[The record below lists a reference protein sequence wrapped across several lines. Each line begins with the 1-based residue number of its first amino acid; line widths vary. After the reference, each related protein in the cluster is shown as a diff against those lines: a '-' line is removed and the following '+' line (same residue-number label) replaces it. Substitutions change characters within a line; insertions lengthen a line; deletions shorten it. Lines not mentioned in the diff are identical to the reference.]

1 MKALDTN
8 VLARFLM
15 NDDEL
20 QAQQVY
26 QVFKA
31 AEARHERFYVSLLV
45 VLEENDHSQ

>member
-8 VLARFLM
+8 VLVRFLM
-15 NDDEL
+15 NDEL

-45 VLEENDHSQ
+45 VLEENDYSQ